1 MKKIVFYFLGIAI
14 ILAVFASPFA
24 SSFPDGL
31 EHVAGR
37 LGFMSRAVAGL
48 IKSPIPDYSF
58 PGISG
63 NFATSLAGLAGVF
76 ITFGLA
82 YSIGLLLAK
91 KHKSR

>member
-1 MKKIVFYFLGIAI
+1 MKKIVFYFLSIAI

-31 EHVAGR
+31 EHVAER
-37 LGFMSRAVAGL
+37 LGFMSRAVEGL

-58 PGISG
+58 PGIKG